1 MNMSESEIQSLITSL
16 MNTQANTY
24 EGNMKN
30 LLKSQNYVTLMPDLN
45 IPESMA
51 IIMNKL

>member
-1 MNMSESEIQSLITSL
+1 MGISVVTMTRVIRNAGTRFFKNRLI
-16 MNTQANTY
+16 
-24 EGNMKN
+24 KN